1 MSRIAAGC
9 VAAVVIAAAGATV
22 ATAERGRASVPL
34 ATADLSITWTKTPN
48 TWRIAGGTTVR
59 YVVTV
64 SNHGPNPA
72 NGIELNVGL
81 VTEKATISA
90 GFVGGG
96 AVRCTKEDVIAGL
109 AFFVHC
115 PIGSLAAGASQKATL
130 QLRASKSA
138 GKTGGAILV
147 AAMTV
152 ASEDADDPNE
162 TNSTLIFDEN
172 DAIQYSI
179 LGTVG
184 GGSTTARKIRAKVL
198 IAPFGSQ
205 SQSSVRYRR
214 VEVFHAPPGS
224 TVRLSAKGVVETGTT
239 NRAGKLPSR
248 KLVNRTLS
256 VGSIFTV
263 QVTKPGRVGDLLRIK
278 AIAGG
283 AVLASRR
290 CIPPGGAP
298 RRSCG

>member
-1 MSRIAAGC
+1 MRRFRLLIAPA
-9 VAAVVIAAAGATV
+9 VAILVAIVAGA
-22 ATAERGRASVPL
+22 AAERGAARAQ
-34 ATADLSITWTKTPN
+34 ATADLAISWSKTPKD
-48 TWRIAGGTTVR
+48 WKIPGGTAVR
-59 YVVTV
+59 YTITV
-64 SNHGPNPA
+64 SNHGPNAA
-72 NGIELNVGL
+72 NGIELDVGM
-81 VTEKATISA
+81 VTEKATIFA

-96 AVRCTKEDVIAGL
+96 AIRCTKEDVIPEL

-115 PIGSLAAGASQKATL
+115 PIGSLAAGASQTATL
-130 QLRASKSA
+130 QLRASKQA

-152 ASEDADDPNE
+152 ASADADDPDGS
-162 TNSTLIFDEN
+162 NSTFIFDEN
-172 DAIQYSI
+172 DPIQYSI
-179 LGTVG
+179 VGTVG
-184 GGSTTARKIRAKVL
+184 GGSTTKKKIRAKVL

-224 TVRLSAKGVVETGTT
+224 RVKLSARGVVETGTT
-239 NRAGKLPSR
+239 NGAGKLPSR
-248 KLVNRTLS
+248 KLVNRTLP
-256 VGSIFTV
+256 VGTIFTV
-263 QVTKPGRVGDLLRIK
+263 QVTKPGRIGDLLRIK

-290 CIPPGGAP
+290 CIPPGGSP